1 MNIEFPLDNVLMLI
15 GAAQGALISA
25 IILQKHRAVFA
36 NRFLAGMMIV
46 IAAILV
52 HLVIEDRGWYSNVR
66 FLFPIFLA
74 LPLTVSPLHYFYAR
88 YLTDRRSRFEPEAWI
103 HFAPFV
109 ITVLLSS
116 FLLMDQPLQKNLLV
130 DQNDMTKYPAF
141 LLTFNW
147 VLVCQGSI
155 YVFLVLKRIG
165 RFDRLIKDVYSSI
178 ERVQLRWLRNITL
191 LAAGAWF
198 VFFVENTFL
207 TLGINISS
215 FMISSLL
222 IAGYL
227 YALGY
232 LGILK
237 SEVLETLPS
246 ADKITIE
253 GGKVLYQEVR
263 DDTGGKYEKS
273 GLSDEAALRYKEA
286 LLRLLEEQKPYTQ
299 NNLTLPELAMM
310 LEISPH
316 NLSEVINSRLNK
328 SFYDLINEYRVEQ
341 VKKDLAD
348 PSKNNLKLLS
358 IAFDAGFNSKA
369 SFNTIFKQHTRI
381 TPSEFRKRSFVQDSI
396 K

>member
-1 MNIEFPLDNVLMLI
+1 MNTEFPLDNVLMLI

-25 IILQKHRAVFA
+25 LILQKHRALFA

-46 IAAILV
+46 ISAILV
-52 HLVIEDRGWYSNVR
+52 HLVIEDRGWYSKVR

-109 ITVLLSS
+109 ITALLSS
-116 FLLMDQPLQKNLLV
+116 FFLMNQPMQKNLVV
-130 DQNDMTKYPAF
+130 DQNDMTNYPPF
-141 LLTFNW
+141 LLMFNW
-147 VLVCQGSI
+147 ALICQGSI
-155 YVFLVLKRIG
+155 YVFFVLKIIG
-165 RFDRLIKDVYSSI
+165 RYDRLIKDVYSSI

-191 LAAGAWF
+191 LAAVAWF
-198 VFFVENTFL
+198 VFFVENSFL
-207 TLGINISS
+207 TFGINISS

-222 IAGYL
+222 IAAYL

-237 SEVLETLPS
+237 SEVLETLPA
-246 ADKITIE
+246 ADKIAIA
-253 GGKVLYQEVR
+253 GGKVLYQDER
-263 DDTGGKYEKS
+263 DGTGGKYEKS

-286 LLRLLEEQKPYTQ
+286 LLRLLEEKKLYTQ
-299 NNLTLPELAMM
+299 NNLTLPELAMK
-310 LEISPH
+310 LDTSPH

-328 SFYDLINEYRVEQ
+328 SFYDIINEYRIEQ

-348 PSKNNLKLLS
+348 PAKKNLKLLS

-369 SFNTIFKQHTRI
+369 SFNTIFKHHTHL
-381 TPSEFRKRSFVQDSI
+381 TPSEFRKQLFI
-396 K
+396 KEPAK

>member
-1 MNIEFPLDNVLMLI
+1 MNTEFPLDNVLMLI

-25 IILQKHRAVFA
+25 LILQKHRALYA

-46 IAAILV
+46 ISTILV

-88 YLTDRRSRFEPEAWI
+88 CLTDRRSRFEPEAWI

-130 DQNDMTKYPAF
+130 DQNDMTKYPTF

-147 VLVCQGSI
+147 VLVCQGCI
-155 YVFLVLKRIG
+155 YVILVLKRI
-165 RFDRLIKDVYSSI
+165 RRYDRLIKDVYSSI

-191 LAAGAWF
+191 LAAAAWF
-198 VFFVENTFL
+198 VFFVENSFL
-207 TLGINISS
+207 TFGINTSS

-222 IAGYL
+222 IAVYL

-237 SEVLETLPS
+237 SEVLETLP
-246 ADKITIE
+246 AAGELAIE
-253 GGKVLYQEVR
+253 GGNTHYQNTQ
-263 DDTGGKYEKS
+263 DDSGGKYEKS

-299 NNLTLPELAMM
+299 NNLTLPELAEK
-310 LEISPH
+310 LDISSH

-328 SFYDLINEYRVEQ
+328 SFYDLVNEYRVEQ
-341 VKKDLAD
+341 VKKDLTD
-348 PSKNNLKLLS
+348 PAKQNLKLLS
-358 IAFDAGFNSKA
+358 IACDAGFNSKA
-369 SFNTIFKQHTRI
+369 SFNTIFKQHTHL
-381 TPSEFRKRSFVQDSI
+381 TPSEFRKQSI
-396 K
+396 SPGSVK